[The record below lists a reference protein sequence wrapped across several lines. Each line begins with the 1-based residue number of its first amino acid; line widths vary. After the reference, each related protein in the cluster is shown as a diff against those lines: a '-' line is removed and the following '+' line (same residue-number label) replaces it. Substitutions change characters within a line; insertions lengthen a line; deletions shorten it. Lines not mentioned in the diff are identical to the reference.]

1 MTTTE
6 HTPVPLHPE
15 GSPLAG
21 YPFFIENDSDKESWD
36 ALDQDDQA
44 RFLRAVPY
52 IQEEYAGEKLS
63 VGMIGTI
70 LAVGG

>member
-1 MTTTE
+1 MLE
-6 HTPVPLHPE
+6 QSVPFHPE
-15 GSPLAG
+15 GHPFAG
-21 YPFFIENDSDKESWD
+21 YPFFIEDDIDKESWD
-36 ALDQDDQA
+36 ALTQDDQT

-52 IQEEYAGEKLS
+52 IQEKYPDEKLS